1 MLSSDKSRF
10 APSPSG
16 AGTAPPPLPD
26 PTGTTSPSPTS
37 WADPS
42 SSTIKPA
49 ITRAESPPD
58 LVMGGAVA
66 AESPPSA
73 RRSSSLV
80 SRLSRAGPRAFR
92 NLFQVATKRSASAT
106 RAPNDDGGSPPQT
119 GEERDVMGS
128 GAGSNRPPSYHAD
141 AGHQVLAHR
150 SIAGRDLPRPPM
162 SGSTAGA
169 PGPASVRPPP
179 HLHPSLQPGPQA
191 THSMPGT
198 PVRDVPHV
206 VQQQQQQQ
214 QQQQHQHV
222 ARPLVLAAPA
232 AAAQATPARP
242 MSYVEPIRPV
252 ARVASEAPKAM
263 PPAAVAPV
271 PTQPGQAK
279 SLAQSV
285 LERHPLCREFVERYE
300 IGDELGSGGF
310 GFVVTATRRSDNRE
324 VAVKFIFKEK
334 VPVHSLTKDPELG
347 VVPMEIFVLKKVR
360 HPSIVEF
367 YDFFQDNVFYY
378 LVMELFGSQWKKTG
392 AIDAVK
398 SQDPPPLQRSYSEP
412 TPKAPVLG
420 RRQSMDL
427 FECIEANQKLSES
440 TARTIFRQ
448 VVGAVCHLASHN
460 LLHRDLK
467 DENLVITSSFHVK
480 LIDFGSAAF
489 LPANGRLFDRFAGTL
504 QYCPPEILQGQK
516 YRGPEQEV
524 WALGVLLYTILFSG
538 APFANTTQVIQTEM
552 PVPRY
557 SRGPKAGMPKASQ
570 EAVHLLQWML
580 QKHPGARASLAQV
593 AAHPWL
599 RDPQPSS
606 STTSTSSIPTPAEQ
620 PASTAH
626 HHPRPPADV
635 RRTNSAADIKPR
647 PSSMYAGH
655 PPTPAAGTAQGTS
668 VHAPH
673 HPYHIPHYHYA
684 PNQHHHHHH
693 LHANHVAP
701 DGHGHAAAAR
711 PHPLQQAWRVDDPMD
726 VSPSGSPAVT
736 GQSRPSPVQEGGKDR
751 PYGLSM
757 HAVQQPGPSRPVH
770 AAAYGGR

>member
-1 MLSSDKSRF
+1 MLSSDKSRL
-10 APSPSG
+10 APSPNG
-16 AGTAPPPLPD
+16 IGTAAPQPD
-26 PTGTTSPSPTS
+26 PTSTTDLANPTS

-42 SSTIKPA
+42 SSIIKPA

-73 RRSSSLV
+73 RRASSLV

-106 RAPNDDGGSPPQT
+106 RAPNDDGGSPPRT
-119 GEERDVMGS
+119 GEGADLMGNVPLHHAPAS
-128 GAGSNRPPSYHAD
+128 GSGSNRPLSYHAD

-162 SGSTAGA
+162 GGGA
-169 PGPASVRPPP
+169 ATPAPASVRPPP

-206 VQQQQQQQ
+206 VQQQQQ
-214 QQQQHQHV
+214 HV
-222 ARPLVLAAPA
+222 VRPLVLAAAPA
-232 AAAQATPARP
+232 VAAQAAPARP

-252 ARVASEAPKAM
+252 ARVASEAPKVL
-263 PPAAVAPV
+263 PPAAIAPV
-271 PTQPGQAK
+271 PAQPGQAK

-378 LVMELFGSQWKKTG
+378 LVMELFGSQWKKSG

-398 SQDPPPLQRSYSEP
+398 SQDPPSLQRSYSEP

-427 FECIEANQKLSES
+427 FECIEASQKLSES

-467 DENLVITSSFHVK
+467 DENLVITSSFNVK

-524 WALGVLLYTILFSG
+524 WALGILLYTILFSG

-557 SRGPKAGMPKASQ
+557 SRGPKAGTPKASR

-599 RDPQPSS
+599 RDLQSSSS
-606 STTSTSSIPTPAEQ
+606 STSTTTSTVPAQAELPPT
-620 PASTAH
+620 TH
-626 HHPRPPADV
+626 HHLRPPADV

-655 PPTPAAGTAQGTS
+655 PPTPAAQGTS

-673 HPYHIPHYHYA
+673 HPYHIPHYHHA
-684 PNQHHHHHH
+684 PNQHHHHH

-701 DGHGHAAAAR
+701 DGHAHPAAR
-711 PHPLQQAWRVDDPMD
+711 PHPLQQAWRVDDPMGRVAGR
-726 VSPSGSPAVT
+726 VS
-736 GQSRPSPVQEGGKDR
+736 GGGR
-751 PYGLSM
+751 
-757 HAVQQPGPSRPVH
+757 
-770 AAAYGGR
+770 AAAVRRGAGVG